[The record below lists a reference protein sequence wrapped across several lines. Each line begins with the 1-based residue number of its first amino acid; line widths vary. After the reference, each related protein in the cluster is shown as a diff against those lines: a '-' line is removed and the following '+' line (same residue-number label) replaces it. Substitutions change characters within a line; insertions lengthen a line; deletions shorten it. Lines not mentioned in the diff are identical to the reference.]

1 MKSLDKKPHIVIA
14 MGNCRLKRNIVENLK
29 GDFKFATIV
38 HPTVKISKY
47 VNVGHGT
54 IIYESVV
61 LTVNTTIGNHVIISG
76 NCGIGHDSVIGDY
89 SSILWGAR
97 LCGYDALGQEVFL
110 GVGVKIIQGIQ
121 INDGIKI
128 DAGVTITRDL

>member
-1 MKSLDKKPHIVIA
+1 M
-14 MGNCRLKRNIVENLK
+14 KRNIVKDLK
-29 GDFKFATIV
+29 WDFKFATIV
-38 HPTVKISKY
+38 HPSIKINKY
-47 VNVGHGT
+47 VNVRHGT

-61 LTVNTTIGNHVIISG
+61 LTVNTAIGNHVIISG

-121 INDGIKI
+121 INDGVKI
-128 DAGVTITRDL
+128 DAGVIITNNL